1 VHDAVLLP
9 VYNEGATVGGVL
21 DAVRRYFDGCIIVVD
36 DGSRDSTPEVLA
48 ARDDLEIITLS
59 RNRGYGFALTTGFGH
74 ARRIGVDRLITM
86 DCDGQHEP
94 GHIPQFLHALT
105 EGRADIVSGSRYL
118 PGSGSAGAVPPE
130 RRRVNETVSE
140 RINAVTGWEI
150 TDAFCGF
157 KAYGMSPLARL
168 DLHEPGYGMPIEL
181 WAKAWLA
188 GLTVT
193 EIPVERIYC
202 DHDRSFGADLDD
214 PELRLRY
221 YAEVWDRALEEDEQ
235 L

>member
-1 VHDAVLLP
+1 MGDAVLLP
-9 VYNEGATVGGVL
+9 VFDEGATVGGVL
-21 DAVRRYFDGCIIVVD
+21 DAVRRYFNGCVIVVD
-36 DGSRDSTPEVLA
+36 DGSRDVTAQVLA
-48 ARDDLEIITLS
+48 ARDDIEVVTLS

-74 ARRIGVDRLITM
+74 ARRIGVRNLVTM

-94 GHIPQFLHALT
+94 GHIPQFLDALAQR
-105 EGRADIVSGSRYL
+105 RADIISGSRYL
-118 PGSGSAGAVPPE
+118 PGSGSEGTVPPE
-130 RRRVNETVSE
+130 RREVNATVSA
-140 RINAVTGWEI
+140 RINSVTGWGL

-157 KAYGMSPLARL
+157 KAYGMSALSRL

-181 WAKAWLA
+181 WAKAWRE
-188 GLTVT
+188 GLTVA

-221 YAEVWDRALEEDEQ
+221 YDEVWERALEEDS